1 MMIYTLPI
9 DTIPKSDTEIDQLAK
24 YIVDFAKLNKEVY
37 KVSDNTSYSIT
48 DLFFYYN
55 LINF

>member
-24 YIVDFAKLNKEVY
+24 YAVDFAKLNKEVY
-37 KVSDNTSYSIT
+37 KVSDNTSYSLT